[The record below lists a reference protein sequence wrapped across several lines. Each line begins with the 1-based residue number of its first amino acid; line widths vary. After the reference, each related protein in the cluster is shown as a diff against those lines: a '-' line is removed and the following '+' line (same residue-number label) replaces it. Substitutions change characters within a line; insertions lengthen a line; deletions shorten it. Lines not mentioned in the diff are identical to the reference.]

1 MRALS
6 WTVMFTLFISIVA
19 LTSVRCSQQ
28 SYAVDSVRSGTAVN
42 TSPSSVPAV
51 VSLPNF
57 TALVKR
63 EGTAVVNISTTQK
76 VSIETFTFPG
86 FPGIQADD
94 SFFEFFRRFN
104 PGDQMPREYQTQ
116 SLGSGFI
123 ISQDGYIMS
132 NAHVVANA
140 ELLIASVF
148 PASTSC
154 GMCWIVQ
161 LNALRC
167 WFSAEKI

>member
-1 MRALS
+1 MRALG
-6 WTVMFTLFISIVA
+6 WFVVFTLFLSILVSA
-19 LTSVRCSQQ
+19 SARCSQQ
-28 SYAVDSVRSGTAVN
+28 TDSVANVSVAVAEEIAASN
-42 TSPSSVPAV
+42 VSPL
-51 VSLPNF
+51 VSLPSF

-63 EGTAVVNISTTQK
+63 EGPAVVNISTTQK
-76 VSIETFTFPG
+76 ISVEAVPFHG
-86 FPGIQADD
+86 FPGIEPDD
-94 SFFEFFRRFN
+94 PLYEFLRRFA
-104 PGDQMPREYQTQ
+104 PGGQLPREYQTQ

-148 PASTSC
+148 PASNSY